1 MAEKLLLP
9 KMTTSMKEGVILEW
23 LKKEGERVVQGEPIV
38 QVETDK
44 AVQEIEAPV
53 SGILVRILQR
63 KGKVPVNTVLAL
75 IEPES

>member
-9 KMTTSMKEGVILEW
+9 KMTASMKEGVILEW
-23 LKKEGERVVQGEPIV
+23 LKKEGERIVQGEPLV

-53 SGILVRILQR
+53 SGILVRILQK
-63 KGKVPVNTVLAL
+63 KGKVPVETVLAL
-75 IEPES
+75 IEPE